1 MAATVYGGG
10 CGSAFAVQICNCSD
24 LLFTGFVLWC
34 SEPEM
39 VATSLV
45 TIRGTSIVYSLQR
58 ILTLAVGGIEG
69 VSLNVSDSRLL
80 RSSGYV
86 NYFRAD
92 DRFIRLNLGF

>member
-1 MAATVYGGG
+1 LGRVALVWCAKRRVFVWVPVMAATVYGGG

-39 VATSLV
+39 VAMSLV

-69 VSLNVSDSRLL
+69 VVL
-80 RSSGYV
+80 
-86 NYFRAD
+86 
-92 DRFIRLNLGF
+92 